1 MAGAGVLRRLTA
13 NLARAA
19 RQGVDR
25 ALMPR
30 GRGFW
35 IRLRLPPALEEIR
48 PPALPFSRQAPLG
61 FLDVLRTL
69 ETAAGDPQ
77 VDGVLLRLEG
87 GPRGWSKLMTLR
99 RAVERVREAGK
110 PVVAWGESL
119 GSGDLLLA
127 SAATRIWLPGAGSVA
142 LLGLRAD
149 SFFVRPLLERFD
161 VKPELLR
168 VGRYKAAAE
177 TFTRDGLSPENRE
190 QLEAILDDLYE
201 ALVDGIAKGR
211 GLDPGRVRAL
221 VDRGPYRA
229 SAAVEEGLV
238 DAALYADELPERLE
252 ALTAPPPPERPGP
265 RRFRMLEAPAYFALR
280 ASDPGWRPLLGDLPW
295 LTYVVLAGAI
305 RRGGGPF
312 GVTSDSL
319 RELLEGVRT
328 DRNVRGVVLRIESPG
343 GDGLASDLLWRAID
357 RLKREKPVVVS
368 MGDVAASGGYYVA
381 SAADALLAEPGTL
394 TGSIGVVGGKVDLGG
409 LYAKV
414 GVAKESIERGARAGM
429 LAEDRGFT
437 PEERAAVREEMEDFY
452 ALFLR
457 RVAEGR
463 ALGAAELARC
473 AEGRVWSGRRALA
486 LGLVDALGGPLE
498 ALREAARLA
507 GLAPDERVIVDVQPR
522 LPRIPGL
529 RALLGLRSRQGL

>member
-1 MAGAGVLRRLTA
+1 MAGLDGLRRLGS

-19 RQGVDR
+19 RQGMDR

-35 IRLRLPPALEEIR
+35 IRLRLPAALEDVR
-48 PPALPFSRQAPLG
+48 PPTLPFSRQAPLG

-69 ETAAGDPQ
+69 ETAADDPQ
-77 VDGVLLRLEG
+77 VDGVLLRFEG
-87 GPRGWSKLMTLR
+87 GPRGWSKVMTLR

-119 GSGDLLLA
+119 GTDDLLVA
-127 SAATRIWLPGAGSVA
+127 SAATRIWLPAAGTVG
-142 LLGLRAD
+142 LLGLRAG
-149 SFFVRPLLERFD
+149 SFFVRPLLERID
-161 VKPELLR
+161 VKPEMLH

-177 TFTRDGLSPENRE
+177 MFTRSGMSPENRE

-201 ALVDGIAKGR
+201 SLVEGIAKGR
-211 GLDPGRVRAL
+211 GLDPGQVRTL

-229 SAAVEEGLV
+229 SAAVEAGLI
-238 DAALYADELPERLE
+238 DGALYPDELPERLE
-252 ALTAPPPPERPGP
+252 ALMAPPPPDRPGP

-280 ASDPGWRPLLGDLPW
+280 ASDPGWRPLLADLPW
-295 LTYVVLAGAI
+295 VSYVVLAGAI
-305 RRGGGPF
+305 RRGGGSL
-312 GVTSDSL
+312 GAGSDPL
-319 RELLEGVRT
+319 RELLDGARK
-328 DRNVRGVVLRIESPG
+328 DPNVRSVVLRIESPG
-343 GDGLASDLLWRAID
+343 GDGLASDLLWRAVD

-381 SAADALLAEPGTL
+381 SAADAVLAESGTL
-394 TGSIGVVGGKVDLGG
+394 TGSIGVVGGKVDVGG
-409 LYAKV
+409 LYAKL

-437 PEERAAVREEMEDFY
+437 PDERAAVREEMEDFY

-463 ALGAAELARC
+463 GLAPAELARC

-498 ALREAARLA
+498 ALHEAARLA
-507 GLAPDERVIVDVQPR
+507 GLAPEERVIVDVQPKIPR
-522 LPRIPGL
+522 LS
-529 RALLGLRSRQGL
+529 GLRSLFGL